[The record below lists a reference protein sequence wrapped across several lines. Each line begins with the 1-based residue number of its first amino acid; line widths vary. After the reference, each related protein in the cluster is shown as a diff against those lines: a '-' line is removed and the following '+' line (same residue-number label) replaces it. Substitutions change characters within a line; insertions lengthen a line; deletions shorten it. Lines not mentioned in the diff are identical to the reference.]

1 LFRKGSGKIGL
12 LYLLTGIV
20 GILFQFGIF
29 PRATRRY
36 GVVRCIRVVSIVAPV
51 LYTITPMT
59 TYLPSFMYIIV
70 APILL
75 FTKLV
80 CTVFTYPFWNTLLNN
95 SAKDPATLGALNGA
109 ATSLTGIGRALG
121 PLIIG
126 STAFGP
132 GVKTAM
138 LQWWVLAGFG
148 VVGAIPAYLNGVT
161 GEV

>member
-1 LFRKGSGKIGL
+1 MAPI
-12 LYLLTGIV
+12 LYIITPLATYLPPSVYIV
-20 GILFQFGIF
+20 
-29 PRATRRY
+29 
-36 GVVRCIRVVSIVAPV
+36 VAPV
-51 LYTITPMT
+51 LMFI
-59 TYLPSFMYIIV
+59 
-70 APILL
+70 
-75 FTKLV
+75 KLV
-80 CTVFTYPFWNTLLNN
+80 CTIFTFPCWNTLLNN

-132 GVKTAM
+132 GVKTVM

-148 VVGAIPAYLNGVT
+148 VLGAIPAHLNRVT

>member
-1 LFRKGSGKIGL
+1 MIDSRTIGL
-12 LYLLTGIV
+12 LYLFTGIA

-36 GVVRCIRVVSIVAPV
+36 GVVRCIRVVSIMAPT
-51 LYTITPMT
+51 LYIITPIT
-59 TYLPSFMYIIV
+59 TYLPSSMYIVV
-70 APILL
+70 APLL
-75 FTKLV
+75 MFTKLV
-80 CTVFTYPFWNTLLNN
+80 CTIFTFPCWNTLLNN
-95 SAKDPATLGALNGA
+95 SAKDPATLGTLNGA

-132 GVKTAM
+132 VVKTAM

-148 VVGAIPAYLNGVT
+148 VVGAIPAYLNEVT
-161 GEV
+161 RDI